1 MPEFRVTLRGGD
13 TAYEALKT
21 VNLKHSNLRQ
31 TGDAIQ
37 VMVTASDPDHA
48 RDRIERVLPEGDY
61 NIERVE
67 RVSD

>member
-1 MPEFRVTLRGGD
+1 MTLRDGD
-13 TAYEALKT
+13 TAYEALRT

-31 TGDAIQ
+31 TGDEIQ

-48 RDRIERVLPEGDY
+48 RGRIEGVLPEGDY

>member
-1 MPEFRVTLRGGD
+1 MTLRDGD

-31 TGDAIQ
+31 VGDEIQ

-48 RDRIERVLPEGDY
+48 RAG
-61 NIERVE
+61 
-67 RVSD
+67 

>member
-1 MPEFRVTLRGGD
+1 MPEFRVTLRDGD

-31 TGDAIQ
+31 LGDEIQ

-61 NIERVE
+61 TIDRVE